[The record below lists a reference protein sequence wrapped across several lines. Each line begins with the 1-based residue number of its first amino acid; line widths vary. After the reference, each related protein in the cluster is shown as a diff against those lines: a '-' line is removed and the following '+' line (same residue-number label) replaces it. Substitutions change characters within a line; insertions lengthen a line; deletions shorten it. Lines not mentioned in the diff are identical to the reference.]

1 MLNNATCFD
10 RIVLVCGYTDLRC
23 GIDGLVSALKSGHD
37 ISPFE
42 EKVLFLFCG
51 RSTRKIKGIVFE
63 GDGFLLLYK
72 RLETG
77 RFCWPRTSN
86 EAMNISQEQ
95 FEWLM
100 KGLTILPTIGKIQPK
115 QLF

>member
-10 RIVLVCGYTDLRC
+10 RVVLVCGYTDLRC
-23 GIDGLVSALKSGHD
+23 GIDGLTAALKSTHD
-37 ISPFE
+37 ISPFQ

-77 RFCWPRTSN
+77 RFRWPRTTN
-86 EAMNISQEQ
+86 EAMNITQEQ

-100 KGLTILPTIGKIQPK
+100 KGLTILPTIEKVQPK